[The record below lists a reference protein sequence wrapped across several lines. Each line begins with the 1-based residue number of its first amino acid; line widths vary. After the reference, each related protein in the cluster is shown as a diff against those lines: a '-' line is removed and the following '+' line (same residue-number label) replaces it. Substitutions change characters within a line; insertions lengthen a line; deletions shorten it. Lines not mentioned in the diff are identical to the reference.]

1 MKIKFEITDI
11 PKAEQLK
18 YPTAYLEGV
27 LTIWINDILYFNQPG
42 ILLIEFAIFINRWL
56 NSIRIGKNIG
66 LSFDTM
72 DNDEPILTLNY
83 VGNEL
88 YRIHSIWEES
98 KVLELLSIKNLIVEF
113 EHYLVNLE
121 NELKFKT
128 GIELI
133 KILKDAQ

>member
-1 MKIKFEITDI
+1 
-11 PKAEQLK
+11 
-18 YPTAYLEGV
+18 
-27 LTIWINDILYFNQPG
+27 
-42 ILLIEFAIFINRWL
+42 
-56 NSIRIGKNIG
+56 
-66 LSFDTM
+66 M

-128 GIELI
+128 RIELI